1 MKWTEAVSHRNEP
14 IRLRVTSKLNT
25 MRSRPLTQNERF
37 PHSHSPKRQNSMLAF
52 FLTTR
57 MKKKKN
63 KMNKKN
69 KKKNKNMWTG
79 SSGVSIQRRHWQPL
93 QPMMWMMWC
102 VVWRLTTPLGL
113 RPLLFSKGGVGSF
126 TFHKNQVCVSAVR
139 RTYSIVFV
147 LIRED

>member
-1 MKWTEAVSHRNEP
+1 MKWREVVSHRNEP
-14 IRLRVTSKLNT
+14 IRLRVTSKLHT

-37 PHSHSPKRQNSMLAF
+37 PHSHSPKRQNSLPAL

-57 MKKKKN
+57 MKKKK
-63 KMNKKN
+63 
-69 KKKNKNMWTG
+69 KKKKKKEKKNMWTV
-79 SSGVSIQRRHWQPL
+79 SSDVSIQRRHWQPL

-113 RPLLFSKGGVGSF
+113 RPLLFSKSGVGSF

-139 RTYSIVFV
+139 RTYSTVFV

>member
-1 MKWTEAVSHRNEP
+1 MKHEMKWTEAVSHRNEP

-37 PHSHSPKRQNSMLAF
+37 PHSHSPKRQNSLLAF

-57 MKKKKN
+57 MKKKEK
-63 KMNKKN
+63 
-69 KKKNKNMWTG
+69 KNMWTV
-79 SSGVSIQRRHWQPL
+79 SSDVSIQRRHWQPL

-102 VVWRLTTPLGL
+102 VVLRLTTPLGL
-113 RPLLFSKGGVGSF
+113 RPLLFSKSGVGSF

-139 RTYSIVFV
+139 RTYSTVFV